1 MKKGFVR
8 AMLSF
13 SMVVTSFLSINLFK
27 KMYQLLI
34 VQLM

>member
-13 SMVVTSFLSINLFK
+13 SMVVTSFLSINLF
-27 KMYQLLI
+27 QEN
-34 VQLM
+34 VSAF